1 MCRDLSLNGLVKH
14 LLGKQLLKDKSIRC
28 SNWSNFPLTEDQKL
42 YAATDAYAGLIIYRK
57 LEILGDAVQM
67 FAISE
72 GEEILPSDMK
82 KQLTSISEEV
92 MDLAN
97 QLPDTLRK
105 LENPQRISILLKAIS
120 ENVYSLRK
128 MLFGSTDMNTELGP
142 SSDFNLLSSDDST
155 QIIEHKIDNDERRG
169 ATHYNLVTRNAEDI
183 FGNETKQED
192 GFEDGIENTSK
203 ENMERFCL
211 MSLDIT
217 EYELQML
224 EQQAQK
230 KLLAMFLTHLLS
242 IYLLRIMKMKMIH
255 LI

>member
-1 MCRDLSLNGLVKH
+1 
-14 LLGKQLLKDKSIRC
+14 
-28 SNWSNFPLTEDQKL
+28 
-42 YAATDAYAGLIIYRK
+42 
-57 LEILGDAVQM
+57 
-67 FAISE
+67 
-72 GEEILPSDMK
+72 
-82 KQLTSISEEV
+82 

-97 QLPDTLRK
+97 QLPDTLRR

-128 MLFGSTDMNTELGP
+128 MLFGSADTNTELGP
-142 SSDFNLLSSDDST
+142 SSNFNLPSSDDST

-169 ATHYNLVTRNAEDI
+169 TTHYNLVTRNAEDI

-203 ENMERFCL
+203 ENTERFCL

-224 EQQAQK
+224 EQQAQEK
-230 KLLAMFLTHLLS
+230 AVSDVPNTSAENLTPKDNENENDSSYIIESDEDLELEM
-242 IYLLRIMKMKMIH
+242 LKVC
-255 LI
+255 